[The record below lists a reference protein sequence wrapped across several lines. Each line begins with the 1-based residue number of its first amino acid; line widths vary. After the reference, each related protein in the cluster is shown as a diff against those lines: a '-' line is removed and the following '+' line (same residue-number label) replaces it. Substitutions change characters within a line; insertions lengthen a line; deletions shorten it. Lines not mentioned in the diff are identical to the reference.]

1 MDYMIQAYNAS
12 DFFSTMFSAFSTGWS
27 TVMNFISS
35 NIWLVIIV
43 AVPVI
48 LGLLGAVLSFIK
60 SR

>member
-1 MDYMIQAYNAS
+1 MIQTYNAS
-12 DFFSTMFSAFSTGWS
+12 DFFSTMFSAFSSGWS
-27 TVMNFISS
+27 SAMNFISA
-35 NIWLVIIV
+35 NTWLVIIV